1 MDAATAI
8 KIAKEA
14 RKMAKK
20 VKELYELDQNKRV
33 VVKQNIILGRFHQA
47 INFPDGSIRSVPD
60 FLCDDFGIIDGVFE
74 VFATGDRKP
83 FCDGSSLA
91 PDKVGSWNTIKAA
104 LGHDAGYEHLEE
116 IAEAWGWKVED
127 VRWLFDAMFG
137 NLLNA
142 ETERQTT
149 VVMRV
154 AGNAL
159 TRVYYWAVRRFGGFY
174 HAVKQRAP
182 VILALLFFAGCLAI
196 PDVFEPSEEQPEVT
210 ESQQG
215 KTLYTDAEKP
225 GGQHEVESGSA
236 DSHAETSH
244 AGQGAEGEVADLGA
258 VEWKKCKYSSNW
270 SGSNASKRMMNLVS
284 PKFSDSKVKEYL
296 DWQVGIGCDH
306 VHLLLVNQADGEGA
320 GYDALADSSAHKTAL
335 KRVQQIRARGLGVV
349 AWVVADDSDG
359 YRQKIF
365 ADPAKYAAG
374 LKDFMPYISYIV
386 LGLEMNEG
394 EGSSAKWKS
403 LCDAIKTAGWT
414 GPFATHHTSGKTTH
428 ASLGSIV
435 MDQLEPSCTTADI
448 AKSVKAL
455 KGKGYEVNGFEY
467 SRGPDAAK
475 AKAALDAGAFS
486 CGNWKG
492 SGPVVAP
499 APAND
504 GQMTQSADEVDFSAL
519 NWSWGGF
526 NGKNAKPVEG
536 VEIGSLKVS
545 GNLTYKWVRGGC
557 EKLGA
562 TSREDADHTICA
574 LFCKLDGKWQGGK
587 FDWISTSRLS
597 RDFKNVREG
606 YGGWRK
612 DAIEAAEAYAF
623 VICSKDGKRRSN
635 VAMFAK

>member
-1 MDAATAI
+1 
-8 KIAKEA
+8 
-14 RKMAKK
+14 MAKK

-182 VILALLFFAGCLAI
+182 VFLALMLLAGCLAI
-196 PDVFEPSEEQPEVT
+196 PDVFEPSEDQPEVA
-210 ESQQG
+210 ESQQ
-215 KTLYTDAEKP
+215 
-225 GGQHEVESGSA
+225 V
-236 DSHAETSH
+236 AETPT
-244 AGQGAEGEVADLGA
+244 A
-258 VEWKKCKYSSNW
+258 VIETPVSKIELPAASPSAKPWKECRYSSNW
-270 SGSNASKRMMNLVS
+270 NGSNASKRMMNLVS

-374 LKDFMPYISYIV
+374 LKDFMPYLSYIV

-403 LCDAIKTAGWT
+403 LRDAIKAAGWT

-428 ASLGSIV
+428 AGLGSIV
-435 MDQLEPSCTTADI
+435 MDQLDPSCTTADI

-475 AKAALDAGAFS
+475 AQAALGAGAFG

-492 SGPVVAP
+492 SAATVTPT
-499 APAND
+499 PAND
-504 GQMTQSADEVDFSAL
+504 GQITQSADEVDFSAL
-519 NWSWGGF
+519 DWCWGGF
-526 NGKNAKPVEG
+526 NGKKATLVDG
-536 VEIGSLKVS
+536 AQIGSLKVS
-545 GNLTYKWVRGGC
+545 GNVSYKWVKGGC

-562 TSREDADHTICA
+562 ISSTDADHTICA
-574 LFCKLDGKWQGGK
+574 LFCKIGGVWKGGK
-587 FDWISTSRLS
+587 FDWISTSRTS
-597 RDFKNVREG
+597 RDLKNIVGGGDNSGG
-606 YGGWRK
+606 YGGWDK
-612 DAIEAAEAYAF
+612 QAISKASEYAF
-623 VICSKDGKRRSN
+623 VIVSKDEKRRTN
-635 VAMFAK
+635 VIKAGR